1 MVWCLFA
8 LEREWE
14 QQQFTKILISRIP
27 ILELVLV
34 LILIVKIIFL
44 CGLNYNF

>member
-1 MVWCLFA
+1 MAWYLFA

-14 QQQFTKILISRIP
+14 QRQFTKILISRIP

-34 LILIVKIIFL
+34 LILIAKIIRL
-44 CGLNYNF
+44 CGLNYNL